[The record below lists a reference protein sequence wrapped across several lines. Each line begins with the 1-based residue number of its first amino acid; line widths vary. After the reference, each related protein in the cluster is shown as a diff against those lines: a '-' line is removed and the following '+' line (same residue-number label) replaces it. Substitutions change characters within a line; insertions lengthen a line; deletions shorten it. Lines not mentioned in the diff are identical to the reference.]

1 MRLLCLL
8 RHAKSS
14 WDDPGLADFDRPLA
28 PRGRAAAPR
37 IGAWIAAQGLCPDV
51 VLCSPALRTRQTWEL
66 VAPACGGSARVDHRR
81 SIYEAPPAHLSAAL
95 AGVSSSRS
103 EEHTSELQSLMRISY
118 AVFCLNKKT
127 TTNSSK

>member
-1 MRLLCLL
+1 MALLCLR
-8 RHAKSS
+8 RHAKSGC
-14 WDDPGLADFDRPLA
+14 DGPGLADFDRPLA

-81 SIYEAPPAHLSAAL
+81 SIYEAPPEHLSAAL
-95 AGVSSSRS
+95 AGVSASAARVLLLRS
-103 EEHTSELQSLMRISY
+103 EERRVGKEC
-118 AVFCLNKKT
+118 V
-127 TTNSSK
+127 SKCRSGWSPYH